1 MASVSAFTNM
11 LEQFMDELIQTF
23 PEEKKLTK
31 YRASLSL
38 LTAANPR
45 SLVTMFMDSVGPF
58 QAEIM
63 AKDESVLTSG
73 KIEFL
78 NSINIDTLWTDEL
91 SPATKGAIWQYIQT
105 LMILGTTINSIPQ
118 ETLAAIEGI
127 ADSMVKN
134 GQGGTKDKPV
144 DMNALSGLMSMFG
157 NMNMGGSQ

>member
-91 SPATKGAIWQYIQT
+91 SPQTKGAIWQYIQT
-105 LMILGTTINSIPQ
+105 LVILGTINSIPQ

-127 ADSMVKN
+127 ADQMVKN